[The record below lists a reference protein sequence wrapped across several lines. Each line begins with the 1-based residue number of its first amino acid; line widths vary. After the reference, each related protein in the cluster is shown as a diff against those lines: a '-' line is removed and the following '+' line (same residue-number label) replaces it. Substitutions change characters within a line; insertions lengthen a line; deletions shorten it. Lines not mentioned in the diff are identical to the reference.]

1 MNHSWIW
8 FKNLVKNW
16 NEEQSFRSNDWKRWK
31 IKHRWFS
38 CSIVDFHAMDHGSIP
53 GRCKAEKRK
62 MFLEKQKFTFF
73 QFFTLPLS
81 KKRKTTLI
89 ISWIRHLNQ
98 KETKFSWFWFN
109 ALMKNLDDRA
119 KLCWNDYSSWI
130 KHRWFSDRIVACH
143 AIYPGSISGRCK
155 HQSKTFC
162 RKSANLNFFIF
173 LLFHCQKRGN
183 YWNVQLNSTS
193 IRMKQIFH
201 DFVRSFE
208 EKIGLKNKTLFKRLK
223 QYKSSIGVSV
233 VDLSPATRQTR
244 VRFPASAMQESRK
257 IFPRKAQS

>member
-1 MNHSWIW
+1 MQSR
-8 FKNLVKNW
+8 K
-16 NEEQSFRSNDWKRWK
+16 EENVSRKAK
-31 IKHRWFS
+31 IY
-38 CSIVDFHAMDHGSIP
+38 V
-53 GRCKAEKRK
+53 
-62 MFLEKQKFTFF
+62 F
-73 QFFTLPLS
+73 QFFTVPLS

-109 ALMKNLDDRA
+109 AFKENLDDRA

-130 KHRWFSDRIVACH
+130 KHWWFSDRIVACH
-143 AIYPGSISGRCK
+143 AICPGSISGRCK

-183 YWNVQLNSTS
+183 NWNVQLNSTS

-223 QYKSSIGVSV
+223 QYKSSICVSV
-233 VDLSPATRQTR
+233 VELSPATRQTR